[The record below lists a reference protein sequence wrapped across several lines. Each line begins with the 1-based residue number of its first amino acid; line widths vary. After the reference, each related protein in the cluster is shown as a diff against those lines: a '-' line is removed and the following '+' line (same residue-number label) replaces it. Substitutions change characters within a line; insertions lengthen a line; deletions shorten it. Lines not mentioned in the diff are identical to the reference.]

1 MLELVLRANGFS
13 HKNDIWTRQNLTAGG
28 LFDLDIAPDGDHYL
42 CTLRQGATSL
52 LNVRRDA
59 DGVMDLVVTF
69 LTS

>member
-1 MLELVLRANGFS
+1 MLDLLLRANGFTR
-13 HKNDIWTRQNLTAGG
+13 KNDTWTRQNLTAGG
-28 LFDLDIAPDGDHYL
+28 LFDLDIVPDDDHYL

-59 DGVMDLVVTF
+59 DGVADLVVTF